1 MCPFEHVIVSHQ
13 QTLGQ
18 TDIGLRNDKGDRQC
32 AQHKDSHR
40 TRRRQN
46 DGFRVVFGRVIN
58 VFYVNGV
65 HFHTCI
71 EQENTGRQHNVI
83 EV

>member
-1 MCPFEHVIVSHQ
+1 MRPFEHIIVSHQ
-13 QTLGQ
+13 QALGQ
-18 TDIGLRNDKGDRQC
+18 ADIGLRNDKGDRQR

-46 DGFRVVFGRVIN
+46 NGFRVVFGRVIN
-58 VFYVNGV
+58 VFHVNGV
-65 HFHTCI
+65 HFHPGVK
-71 EQENTGRQHNVI
+71 QENTGRQHNVI